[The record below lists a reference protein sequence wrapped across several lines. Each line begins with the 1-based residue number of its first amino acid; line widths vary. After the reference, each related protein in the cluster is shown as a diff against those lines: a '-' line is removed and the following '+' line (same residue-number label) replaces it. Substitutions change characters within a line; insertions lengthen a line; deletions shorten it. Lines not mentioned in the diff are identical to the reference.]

1 MKKTI
6 PIATL
11 ILIVGAGIYFVI
23 NKTPTKIN
31 EKDTQKVVN
40 EKQTETKEDITEKI
54 EEALREKYDWEKGQV
69 IITVN
74 KNDGSFASGS
84 VMPADPNEMGGAGWF
99 AGKVS
104 GTWKI
109 IWDGNGTP
117 TCDQIE
123 AFDKDVPTSLMS
135 DCYDENTNAMIKR

>member
-6 PIATL
+6 L
-11 ILIVGAGIYFVI
+11 ILIIILIAGTGIYFVI
-23 NKTPTKIN
+23 NKTPTKITR
-31 EKDTQKVVN
+31 KDTQKVVS
-40 EKQTETKEDITEKI
+40 EKQAETKEDVAEEVEK
-54 EEALREKYDWEKGQV
+54 ALREKYDWEKGQV
-69 IITVN
+69 ITTVN

-84 VMPADPNEMGGAGWF
+84 VAPADPNEMGGANWF

-117 TCDQIE
+117 ICDQIE
-123 AFDKDVPTSLMS
+123 AFDKDVPESLMS
-135 DCYDENTNAMIKR
+135 ACYDENTNTMIER

>member
-6 PIATL
+6 LIITL
-11 ILIVGAGIYFVI
+11 ILIAGAGIYFVA
-23 NKTPTKIN
+23 NKTPTKTN
-31 EKDTQKVVN
+31 GKDTQKVVN
-40 EKQTETKEDITEKI
+40 QKQTETKEDIAEKI
-54 EEALREKYDWEKGQV
+54 EEALGKKYDWKKGQV
-69 IITVN
+69 IITVD

-84 VMPADPNEMGGAGWF
+84 VMPSDPNEMGGAGWF

-117 TCDQIE
+117 ACEHIE
-123 AFDKDVPTSLMS
+123 AFDKDVPSSLIS
-135 DCYDENTNAMIKR
+135 DCYDENTGTMIKR